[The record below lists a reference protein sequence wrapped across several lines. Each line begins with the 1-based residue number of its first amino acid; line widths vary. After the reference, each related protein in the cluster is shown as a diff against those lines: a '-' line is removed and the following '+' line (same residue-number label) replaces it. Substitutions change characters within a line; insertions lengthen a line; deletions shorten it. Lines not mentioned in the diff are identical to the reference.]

1 MTLHF
6 RCTIMHEDNITIIV
20 VCITIMTLL
29 ICVTLWT
36 RWACTSGKYHIN
48 PFDLIVDHK
57 GKLEYKKL
65 AMNTVALCYVFTW
78 LRMSMGYNVNPALTG
93 ATLWFVFYGVVA
105 AQALIEM
112 GMLNFIKYR
121 FGPENKDKPDPLAQQ
136 ITGEQK

>member
-6 RCTIMHEDNITIIV
+6 RYTVMHENNITIIV
-20 VCITIMTLL
+20 GCLTLMTVI

-48 PFDLIVDHK
+48 PFDLITDSK

-78 LRMSMGYNVNPALTG
+78 LRMSMGYEVNPALQT
-93 ATLWFVFYGVVA
+93 ATMWFVFYGVVA

-112 GMLNFIKYR
+112 GMINFIKYK
-121 FGPENKDKPDPLAQQ
+121 FGPESKDKPDTLTQGLTEPP
-136 ITGEQK
+136 K